1 MTMFRRFPRN
11 SPAWCRRLL
20 LPLLVLSL
28 VACARTVTV
37 ALPPQVELA
46 AYPTIGLIDFA
57 AEPNE
62 LGAAATQK
70 FIGNLHAAQPG
81 LRFLELGN
89 RRDLLREVGCAELD
103 YRAIRA
109 IGEKY
114 RVAAVLT
121 GTVELSEARPDVTVA
136 ANLASISAKAKVD
149 GRMSAKLWET
159 TSGATAWSNSSWG
172 SWPVAGITLSKG
184 RIVDGGFR
192 HPQEQQ
198 DQILMALVKAL
209 NGEFWPRYER
219 RRVAE

>member
-1 MTMFRRFPRN
+1 V
-11 SPAWCRRLL
+11 LL
-20 LPLLVLSL
+20 L

-46 AYPTIGLIDFA
+46 PYPTIGVIEFA
-57 AEPNE
+57 AEPGE

-81 LRFLELGN
+81 LRFLELG
-89 RRDLLREVGCAELD
+89 RRRELLREVGGADLD

-114 RVAAVLT
+114 RVAAVMT
-121 GTVELSEARPDVTVA
+121 GTVELSEVRPDLTVA

-172 SWPVAGITLSKG
+172 VGPWRALLSAKAGWSKAASAIPRSSRTRFSWPWSRPQR
-184 RIVDGGFR
+184 RILAALRAAEGG
-192 HPQEQQ
+192 
-198 DQILMALVKAL
+198 
-209 NGEFWPRYER
+209 
-219 RRVAE
+219 RVA